1 MSAVVEFVS
10 DVVGD
15 VADVTFGAVE
25 DVLDFAVEQIVEPV
39 ADVVTQT
46 IEQAIEDP
54 IGTIAIAA
62 SIAFPP
68 MAPLIMGANTIAHG
82 GSLEDAL
89 LSAGTAY
96 VGGQVAQGVGSAV
109 GSAATEA
116 GLEAATAKTF
126 GNIAGNVA
134 STTVRGGD
142 PLMALVSGGVGAG
155 VNELTGQIEG
165 FDELPASAQRAVKT
179 VMASELLGR
188 DPTNALVNQ
197 ALNLGIKTAMEYTPP
212 TTGDGTVNFADYPV
226 QDFGEGNAEKY
237 LDEYQKSLLE
247 MAESGGYST
256 QWVADEEGN
265 RTLTYDDGSTI
276 TVDPFGY
283 VAGTT
288 NATDT
293 PYVGTSSPSS
303 GLPTFNFSLGQTGG
317 GGTSRATGA
326 LRSVGTP
333 SQQPTQRIAAPQRA
347 PTPSSSGLSSL
358 GDTAFGTGSA
368 LSNLKAGLFAAKSMD
383 GTFQDPLAEFR
394 RVQQQKPTIYD
405 DSFEQP
411 QMQTP
416 ASTPSPVYTY
426 GQEQS
431 IDDILG
437 SKPGVLAFA
446 SGGLATPLMASGGST
461 GTRHGRYAQGGLST
475 PMVASG
481 GKMRVDFRKGD
492 AVTGEGDGQ
501 SDDIP
506 AMLADGEFVFPAD
519 VVAAIGNGS
528 TKAGSDKLYDMMH
541 GIRSHVRSA
550 KPKDLP
556 PEIKSPLAFLKFN
569 KARG

>member
-1 MSAVVEFVS
+1 MSAVVDFVS
-10 DVVGD
+10 DVVSD
-15 VADVTFGAVE
+15 VADVVVGAVE
-25 DVLDFAVEQIVEPV
+25 DVGDFVVDQIIEPV
-39 ADVVTQT
+39 AEVVTKT
-46 IEQAIEDP
+46 IDQVIEDP
-54 IGTIAIAA
+54 ISAIAMAA
-62 SIAFPP
+62 SVAFPP
-68 MAPLIMGANTIAHG
+68 FAPLIQGANTIVHG
-82 GSLEDAL
+82 GSIEDAFK
-89 LSAGTAY
+89 SAAIGY
-96 VGGQVAQGVGSAV
+96 VGGQVAQGVSGAV

-134 STTVRGGD
+134 GTTVRGGD
-142 PLMALVSGGVGAG
+142 PLTALVSGGVGAG

-293 PYVGTSSPSS
+293 PYVGTSSPSA

-326 LRSVGTP
+326 LRSVGTS

-358 GDTAFGTGSA
+358 GDTSFGTGSA

-394 RVQQQKPTIYD
+394 RVQQQKPTTYD

-416 ASTPSPVYTY
+416 APSSVYTY

-437 SKPGVLAFA
+437 SKPADIGFA
-446 SGGLATPLMASGGST
+446 GGGLATPLMASGGST
-461 GTRHGRYAQGGLST
+461 GTRHGRYANGGLST